1 MTQELVV
8 PALEEHPAKKVE
20 VGTPKPDRHRTA
32 WRQVDRLHLQAG
44 RARLRGWQ
52 EDVAHHC
59 PRSIPPHFSELHNPE
74 SCFGV
79 CVSKL

>member
-32 WRQVDRLHLQAG
+32 WRQVDRLQVSRLE
-44 RARLRGWQ
+44 ARG
-52 EDVAHHC
+52 
-59 PRSIPPHFSELHNPE
+59 
-74 SCFGV
+74 
-79 CVSKL
+79 